1 MIGRILV
8 GLGGLQSH
16 DACYTESA
24 TQTALDLAHRYNA
37 SLTGVTCVNV
47 GQLHHVGPVPIGGA
61 DAARELREHR
71 VHESR
76 DRVEAAVAH
85 FEDLCDQV
93 GVAARVLR
101 EERDEPF
108 DYLIS
113 QARYH
118 DLTVI
123 GLRGLFEYGVLG
135 EAEYDPAT
143 TLVRLIRGGVRP
155 ILASGPEPHPINRV
169 LIAYSGSNE
178 SAKTMRRFVQMRLWP
193 DATIRILTCGSDHER
208 RQRHL
213 LHAATYCEDH
223 GIEVERDYEPIDPRE
238 GVLKVAHE
246 WDADLIVMGNSHR
259 TLLSRRML
267 GDTMLET
274 IRHSDL
280 PLFLSQ

>member
-16 DACYTESA
+16 DACYTHSA
-24 TQTALDLAHRYNA
+24 TTTAIDIAHRYAA
-37 SLTGVTCVNV
+37 SITGVTVLNV
-47 GQLHHVGPVPIGGA
+47 AQLHHVGPMPIGGGG
-61 DAARELREHR
+61 AARELRLHR
-71 VHESR
+71 VAESR

-85 FEDLCDQV
+85 FEDLCDQA
-93 GVAARVLR
+93 GVVTTVLR

-155 ILASGPEPHPINRV
+155 ILATGPEPHAINRV

-178 SAKTMRRFVQMRLWP
+178 SAKTMRRFIQMRLWP

-213 LHAATYCEDH
+213 EHAATYCEDH
-223 GIEVERDYEPIDPRE
+223 GIDVERHYEPGNPRE
-238 GVLKVAHE
+238 AVLQVAHE
-246 WDADLIVMGNSHR
+246 WNADLIVMGNSHR
-259 TLLSRRML
+259 TLLSRRVL

-274 IRHSDL
+274 IKNSDL

>member
-8 GLGGLQSH
+8 GLGGLESH
-16 DACYTESA
+16 DAGYSESA
-24 TQTALDLAHRYNA
+24 SQTALVLAHRFNA
-37 SLTGVTCVNV
+37 SLTVVTVV
-47 GQLHHVGPVPIGGA
+47 YVAQLNQVGPVPIGGA
-61 DAARELREHR
+61 SAARELREHR

-85 FEDLCDQV
+85 FEDLCDSAGIAQ
-93 GVAARVLR
+93 RVLR
-101 EERDEPF
+101 EEREEPF

-135 EAEYDPAT
+135 EAEYHAAT

-155 ILASGPEPHPINRV
+155 ILATGPNQKPINRV

-193 DATIRILTCGSDHER
+193 GAAIRILTCGDDHER
-208 RQRHL
+208 RQRQL
-213 LHAATYCEDH
+213 RHAATYCEDH
-223 GIEVERDYEPIDPRE
+223 GLEVECDYEPTDPRE
-238 GVLKVAHE
+238 GVLKAAHD
-246 WDADLIVMGNSHR
+246 WNADLIVMGNSHR
-259 TLLSRRML
+259 TLLSRRVL

-274 IRHSDL
+274 IKNSDL

>member
-8 GLGGLQSH
+8 GLGGLESH
-16 DACYTESA
+16 DAGYTESA
-24 TQTALDLAHRYNA
+24 TQTAIDLAHRYSA
-37 SLTGVTCVNV
+37 SLTGVTVVNV
-47 GQLHHVGPVPIGGA
+47 AQLNQVGPVPIGGA
-61 DAARELREHR
+61 SAARELREHR

-85 FEDLCDQV
+85 FEDLCDGAGIAQ
-93 GVAARVLR
+93 RVLR
-101 EERDEPF
+101 EEREEPF

-135 EAEYDPAT
+135 EAEYHAAT

-155 ILASGPEPHPINRV
+155 ILATGPNPKPINRV

-193 DATIRILTCGSDHER
+193 GAAIRILTCGDDHER

-213 LHAATYCEDH
+213 RHAATYCEDH
-223 GIEVERDYEPIDPRE
+223 GLEVECDYEPTDPRE
-238 GVLKVAHE
+238 GVLKAAHD
-246 WDADLIVMGNSHR
+246 WNADLIVMGNSHR
-259 TLLSRRML
+259 TLLSRRVL

-274 IRHSDL
+274 IKNSDL